1 MDNSTEQFVEAFT
14 TVIKL
19 YQKVPIDVICDKF
32 SQDAKELRCFLKSL
46 TKAFPKSPRKS
57 DFGWRAQTRKPLEI
71 HSIQPEEGLK
81 SEIRRWA
88 SQHESFFGSS
98 LDDNQPVRRPTFQKL
113 YGKLRRNDINLGIN
127 DVHRRFELFSLFTY
141 VQNKG
146 YHNGKQWLQGAKGRL
161 AREMLPLEDSAEAL
175 EEAQKTLDHFVGL
188 GRSFSE
194 WVDELG
200 HPGFLI
206 LLPTQLSESV

>member
-1 MDNSTEQFVEAFT
+1 MEAFT

-19 YQKVPIDVICDKF
+19 YPEVPINVICDKF
-32 SQDAKELRCFLKSL
+32 SQDARALRCILKSL
-46 TKAFPKSPRKS
+46 TKALPKSPRKS
-57 DFGWRAQTRKPLEI
+57 GYGWRAQTLKPLAI
-71 HSIQPEEGLK
+71 DSIQPDKGLE

-98 LDDNQPVRRPTFQKL
+98 LNDNQLGRRPTLQKL
-113 YGKLRRNDINLGIN
+113 YGRLRRNDINLGINLGIN
-127 DVHRRFELFSLFTY
+127 DVHRRFELFSLFEY
-141 VQNKG
+141 AKNKG
-146 YHNGKQWLQGAKGRL
+146 CHNGRHWRKGGKGRL
-161 AREMLPLEDSAEAL
+161 VREILTLEEKDEVL
-175 EEAQKTLDHFVGL
+175 EEAEKTLDHFVGL

-206 LLPTQLSESV
+206 LLPTQISESV